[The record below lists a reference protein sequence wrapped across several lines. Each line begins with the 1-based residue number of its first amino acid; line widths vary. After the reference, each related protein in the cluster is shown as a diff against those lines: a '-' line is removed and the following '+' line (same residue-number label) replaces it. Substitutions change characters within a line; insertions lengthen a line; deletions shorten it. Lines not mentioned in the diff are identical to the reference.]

1 MTAEILNGKVI
12 AEKIASDLREE
23 VNDLRRKSVVPRLGV
38 ILVGEDPGS
47 VVYVRNKENTGKKL
61 NIEVDVRRFPA
72 QTKQAEVMATI
83 KEFNEDPNLHGFIV
97 QLPLPRDY
105 NTEEVLLSIDPR
117 KDVDGFHPVNLGR
130 LMAGTPEFVPCTPLG
145 IIEMLKVSGIKTQ
158 GKNVVIVGRSNIVG
172 KPLANLLL
180 LKGEM
185 ADATVTVCHQ
195 KTVNLASITRNADIL
210 VAAMGRARAITAE
223 MVKPGA
229 VVIDVGINRT
239 DDNKLVGDVDFE
251 KVKEIAGF
259 ITPVPGGVGPLT
271 VIMLL
276 KNLVLAARRSLGS
289 GEIS

>member
-1 MTAEILNGKVI
+1 MTAELLNGKVI
-12 AEKIASDLREE
+12 AEKIAENLRGE
-23 VNDLRRKSVVPRLGV
+23 VDQLRAQGVVPRLGV
-38 ILVGEDPGS
+38 VLVGEDPGS

-72 QTKQAEVMATI
+72 DEKQAVVMAVI
-83 KEFNEDPNLHGFIV
+83 DEFNRDPKLHGFIV
-97 QLPLPRDY
+97 QLPLPKSFD
-105 NTEEVLLSIDPR
+105 TEQVLLRISPA

-130 LMAGTPEFVPCTPLG
+130 LLTGAPDFVPCTPLG
-145 IIEMLKVSGIKTQ
+145 IIEMLKISGFKTQ
-158 GKNVVIVGRSNIVG
+158 GRNVVIVGRSNIVG

-195 KTVNLASITRNADIL
+195 KTVNLASVTRQADIL
-210 VAAMGRARAITAE
+210 VAAMGRAKAITAD

-229 VVIDVGINRT
+229 VVIDVGINRVEG
-239 DDNKLVGDVDFE
+239 NKLVGDVDFDG
-251 KVKEIAGF
+251 VKEVAGA

-276 KNLVLAARRSLGS
+276 KNVVHAARRSLGS
-289 GEIS
+289 GKVS